1 MTAKLT
7 RLRSLLRETIREL
20 GVRSP
25 LHDVGLTKAEIR
37 ALSREMGLPTAE
49 KPSFACLAS
58 RFPYGERITAAGL
71 ERVERAEQWLRD
83 SGLGLTQLRVRSHG
97 DLARIEVPPGDIPRV
112 AARAAEISAV
122 FKRLGFAYA
131 ALDFQGYRTG
141 SLNETLH
148 NQKSNNLSLRS

>member
-49 KPSFACLAS
+49 KPSFA
-58 RFPYGERITAAGL
+58 
-71 ERVERAEQWLRD
+71 
-83 SGLGLTQLRVRSHG
+83 
-97 DLARIEVPPGDIPRV
+97 
-112 AARAAEISAV
+112 
-122 FKRLGFAYA
+122 
-131 ALDFQGYRTG
+131 
-141 SLNETLH
+141 
-148 NQKSNNLSLRS
+148 

>member
-58 RFPYGERITAAGL
+58 LDLQGTAPAAST
-71 ERVERAEQWLRD
+71 RRLRQIRE
-83 SGLGLTQLRVRSHG
+83 S
-97 DLARIEVPPGDIPRV
+97 E
-112 AARAAEISAV
+112 
-122 FKRLGFAYA
+122 
-131 ALDFQGYRTG
+131 
-141 SLNETLH
+141 
-148 NQKSNNLSLRS
+148 